1 MTWII
6 AGYLAVG
13 FLFALIVR
21 PLTPVAWITQIA
33 LWPLALLV
41 LLILL
46 RETTRMGEIVV
57 TALWLLP
64 LVLLLSWHLGVL
76 S

>member
-13 FLFALIVR
+13 FLFALIAR